1 MISAPTTKL
10 ILLIALIT
18 LLTSCA
24 GSGGNK
30 GVNQPAV
37 RQRPTPPPEPQMTRE
52 EKVSGLKGEKVMLL
66 SEEISDL
73 PRQPTTLTSAS
84 MCWLGGG
91 VDLFKDKTP
100 YAPYAGKT
108 GTITEASL
116 NPKGD
121 LELVVTLSEPA
132 GKNLT
137 FCQTEFLGFFGEL
150 EHARSLIGKTFW
162 NKKKITLGSA
172 CNNFDKYETAAGAIQ
187 VPPFSQLTVTRADW
201 GFRTFYGSAIEP
213 SRIPVILY
221 FKTESNQE
229 GCIAKK
235 LALVER
241 LNIEEAPAGAPDYR
255 KKKQDAFA
263 SLFYFQDPRE
273 IYSDWSDEIW
283 LVVKEGKVAIG
294 MTLEMAEVACGGALL
309 KEGFVISAQ
318 TGQETQTQTAYSCD
332 GRKFLVKDGRV
343 SKLGT

>member
-10 ILLIALIT
+10 VLLIALIT

-30 GVNQPAV
+30 GLNEPAV

-52 EKVSGLKGEKVMLL
+52 QKVSGLKGEKVMLL
-66 SEEISDL
+66 SEEISEL
-73 PRQPTTLTSAS
+73 ARQPATLTYAS

-108 GTITEASL
+108 GTITEAALS
-116 NPKGD
+116 PKGD
-121 LELVVTLSEPA
+121 LELVVTLSEA
-132 GKNLT
+132 GRKLK
-137 FCQTEFLGFFGEL
+137 FCQTEFLGFFAEL
-150 EHARSLIGKTFW
+150 DHARSLIGKSFW
-162 NKKKITLGSA
+162 NKKRITLGSS
-172 CNNFDKYETAAGAIQ
+172 CNNFEKYEKAAGSIE
-187 VPPFSQLTVTRADW
+187 VPPFSKLTLTRADW
-201 GFRTFYGSAIEP
+201 GFWTFTGSAIEP

-221 FKTESNQE
+221 FKTESHQE
-229 GCIAKK
+229 GCVAKK

-241 LNIEEAPAGAPDYR
+241 LNIEEAPVGAPDYR

-273 IYSDWSDEIW
+273 IYSDWDDEIW
-283 LVVKEGKVAIG
+283 SVVKEGKVAIG
-294 MTLEMAEVACGGALL
+294 MTLEMAEVACGGPLL

-332 GRKFLVKDGRV
+332 GSKFLVKDGKV

>member
-1 MISAPTTKL
+1 VNESA
-10 ILLIALIT
+10 A
-18 LLTSCA
+18 
-24 GSGGNK
+24 
-30 GVNQPAV
+30 
-37 RQRPTPPPEPQMTRE
+37 RQRPTPPPEPHMTRD

-66 SEEISDL
+66 SEETSEL
-73 PRQPTTLTSAS
+73 ARGPTTLTYAS
-84 MCWLGGG
+84 MCWMGGG
-91 VDLFKDKTP
+91 VDLFKDRTP
-100 YAPYAGKT
+100 YTPYAGKT

-116 NPKGD
+116 KPNGV

-132 GKNLT
+132 GKKLT

-150 EHARSLIGKTFW
+150 DHARSLIGKTFW
-162 NKKKITLGSA
+162 NKKRLTLGSA
-172 CNNFDKYETAAGAIQ
+172 CNNFEKYEAAAGAIQ
-187 VPPFSQLTVTRADW
+187 VVPFSKLTVTRAEW
-201 GFRTFYGSAIEP
+201 GFRTFTGSAIEP

-229 GCIAKK
+229 GCVAKK

-283 LVVKEGKVAIG
+283 SVVKEGKVAIG

-309 KEGFVISAQ
+309 TEGFVISSE
-318 TGQETQTQTAYSCD
+318 TGQETQTQTAYSC
-332 GRKFLVKDGRV
+332 GGSKFLVKDGKV